1 MNSFLDNLTEGT
13 PARDLEFIKQQQ
25 AEEELRKQQ
34 QETEQAEATASPK
47 QPQPEYQLA
56 EDELKQ
62 KAEQEPPAEEEEDDQ
77 SALEFVGELA
87 AAPVVGVADFGADLL
102 NLVPGVEIPKVP
114 EFESEIT
121 QAVRNISSIVI
132 PTIGLSGAGSIALA
146 GRAAGIAGAA
156 SKTSKLRF
164 LADPMIKKIGGMAWG
179 AGAGAFVDYTV
190 EINQEDDNLT
200 GALKQNWPRFYG
212 WIPDDIAT
220 LPSDSADIKRA
231 KNVTEG
237 VYLGVG
243 TDILVGAAKLANGLR
258 GLTTDYIPKNEKAGV
273 YAEKYNAKQ
282 ALNAEESVSF
292 SAASRAEAI
301 DDLGKYNY
309 NTAVKKFDGDVELA
323 LSEPIYAVHDLYGE
337 QEIVGRSLDGAFNG
351 DANLAAIDAW
361 QVATNGGGSVNG
373 RVGSMITESF
383 LKNGLELDQDMTIML
398 KGIGSQLK
406 DTKID
411 VKFPNGDYATAAEI
425 AKVGD
430 DMASEYMDMPWEN
443 VKKLFE
449 EDIQTS
455 GIVDRDAG
463 VEGMSAQGMEA
474 TRLMIKKY
482 TTDLM
487 ALQDVKG
494 ETYLATSLSGQISD
508 IAQGIR
514 LTEGTPAIENA
525 SNLLIDRIEYLMAMR
540 GRSAYIRGRSLNLT
554 NMWNRMTRSGSDANK
569 VAYAKRI
576 ERVIKEE
583 KNDTLRAIDK
593 IRLDAKF
600 TADTLREIRKEKPE
614 FFAPLIMAY
623 EFTDGKV
630 NTMVALNKFLKNST
644 GTLGKAFIDRDA
656 GTQSVILQ
664 AFWSNVYNSTLSA
677 FGTPIKA
684 GLSNVAGLIEKPLG
698 QMIGGLAL
706 GDTKVMRRSLYQY
719 NMNFEVLQDSLKY
732 MSDVFKR
739 SATEVNVADLQREN
753 IFVKNQDQIDI
764 LEAIASAKAA
774 NNDFG
779 PQAAVERIKMMN
791 DLANHP
797 VLRFGNRAMQALD
810 GFTQNM
816 IMHAEVRGKAFDRVT
831 NNGKLPFDEARAQQH
846 YAEIK
851 NSMFDEDGLI
861 KDEVVK
867 FTSGELAMSL
877 DNELTNSVS
886 NLISNYPLLKPFVLF
901 TKTPINDLILAKSY
915 SPHNLFMKEYRD
927 FRMKPQDLP
936 KEQIENILRSRGATK
951 MDLSKM
957 SYEQMFIKY
966 GEIRADLYGRAAIGS
981 LLVTAAGGLFWQDRI
996 TGNGLADKEK
1006 QRLRRETGWKPRSI
1020 RLPGGDW
1027 VSYDNLGP
1035 VSNWFAAVADVA
1047 DNMDSLT
1054 PNNISEQFSKLAFV
1068 VAASITDKS
1077 FMSGLEPFMD
1087 VARGDL
1093 GALSRWGGQFLVAAN
1108 APMSSQ
1114 MAEIS
1119 RLMDPG
1125 LKEVESTVL
1134 DYARN
1139 RLPLLKTQMP
1149 QKYDWIDGDR
1159 IGYPDKA
1166 GNMYE
1171 GFMTR
1176 VWNNYMPWKVSGKI
1190 SEEKEFLHMV
1200 EFDARPTLR
1209 TNGRGIE
1216 YTPDERS
1223 EITNIMG
1230 KEGFFKEGIRRVM
1243 GTVDG
1248 KEFRKRY
1255 KEAVQAGVGFELSD
1269 FENIHR
1275 LLRFELK
1282 HAMNM
1287 AVAQSS
1293 TLDSIQRK
1301 QIYNQTL
1308 QFYSQAGM
1316 TKEAEE
1322 YIEKAE
1328 AFLYRK

>member
-13 PARDLEFIKQQQ
+13 PARDLEFIKQQA

-34 QETEQAEATASPK
+34 QETEQTEATASPE
-47 QPQPEYQLA
+47 QPQPQYQLA
-56 EDELKQ
+56 EDELEQ
-62 KAEQEPPAEEEEDDQ
+62 KTEQEPPVEEEEDDQ
-77 SALEFVGELA
+77 TALEFVGELA

-102 NLVPGVEIPKVP
+102 NLVPGVEVPKVP

-132 PTIGLSGAGSIALA
+132 PTIGLSGAGSVALA

-164 LADPMIKKIGGMAWG
+164 LADPMVKKIGGMAWG

-200 GALKQNWPRFYG
+200 GTLKQNWPRFYG

-220 LPSDSADIKRA
+220 LPSDGADIKRA

-243 TDILVGAAKLANGLR
+243 TDILVGAAKLVNGIRGLR
-258 GLTTDYIPKNEKAGV
+258 TDYIPKNEKAGV

-282 ALNAEESVSF
+282 ALDAEESVSF

-301 DDLGKYNY
+301 DDIGEYNY
-309 NTAVKKFDGDVELA
+309 NAALKKFDGDVELA
-323 LSEPIYAVHDLYGE
+323 LSEPIYGVHDLYGE
-337 QEIVGRSLDGAFNG
+337 QEIVGRSLDG
-351 DANLAAIDAW
+351 DVNLAAIDAW
-361 QVATNGGGSVNG
+361 QVATNGGGSVYG

-383 LKNGLELDQDMTIML
+383 LKKGLELDQDMTITL

-411 VKFPNGDYATAAEI
+411 VKFPNGDYATATEI

-430 DMASEYMDMPWEN
+430 DMASEYMDMPWED

-449 EDIQTS
+449 EDVRTS

-463 VEGMSAQGMEA
+463 VAGMSAQGMEA
-474 TRLMIKKY
+474 ARLMIKKY

-487 ALQDVKG
+487 ALQDVKA

-540 GRSAYIRGRSLNLT
+540 GRSAYIRGRALNLT
-554 NMWNRMTRSGSDANK
+554 NMWNRMTASGSQANQA
-569 VAYAKRI
+569 AYAKRI
-576 ERVIKEE
+576 ERIIGEE

-630 NTMVALNKFLKNST
+630 NTMVSLNKFLQNST
-644 GTLGKAFIDRDA
+644 GTLGKAFIDRDP

-684 GLSNVAGLIEKPLG
+684 GFSNIAGLIEKPLG
-698 QMIGGLAL
+698 QMIGGIAL
-706 GDTKVMRRSLYQY
+706 GDTQVMRRALYQY
-719 NMNFEVLQDSLKY
+719 HMNFEVLQDSLKY
-732 MSDVFKR
+732 MSEVFKR

-764 LEAIASAKAA
+764 LEAIASAKAE
-774 NNDFG
+774 NGELG
-779 PQAAVERIKMMN
+779 PQVAVERIKMMN

-797 VLRFGNRAMQALD
+797 FLRFGNRAMQALD

-831 NNGKLPFDEARAQQH
+831 NNGKLPFDEAKAQQH

-851 NSMFDEDGLI
+851 KSMFDEDGLI
-861 KDEVVK
+861 KDEVVR

-915 SPHNLFMKEYRD
+915 SPHNLFMKEYKD

-936 KEQIENILRSRGATK
+936 KEQIENLLRSRGVTN

-957 SYEQMFIKY
+957 SYEQMYMKY
-966 GEIRADLYGRAAIGS
+966 GEIRADLYGRAAIGAM
-981 LLVTAAGGLFWQDRI
+981 LVTAAAGLFAQDRI

-1054 PNNISEQFSKLAFV
+1054 PNNISELLSKLSFV
-1068 VAASITDKS
+1068 IAASITDKS
-1077 FMSGLEPFMD
+1077 FMAGLEPFMD
-1087 VARGDL
+1087 VARGDV

-1119 RLMDPG
+1119 RLIDPG
-1125 LKEVESTVL
+1125 LKEVETTVL

-1176 VWNNYMPWKVSGKI
+1176 VWNTYMPWKVSGKI

-1209 TNGRGIE
+1209 TNGKGIE

-1230 KEGFFKEGIRRVM
+1230 REGFFKEGIRRVM
-1243 GTVDG
+1243 DTVDG
-1248 KEFRKRY
+1248 KEFRKRF
-1255 KEAVQAGVGFELSD
+1255 KEAQRAGVGFELSD

-1275 LLRFELK
+1275 LLRFELR
-1282 HAMNM
+1282 HAMNS
-1287 AVAQSS
+1287 AIAQSS

-1301 QIYNQTL
+1301 QLYNQTL

-1322 YIEKAE
+1322 YIRRAE
-1328 AFLYRK
+1328 DFLYRK